1 MRLIYLNNNIFKSKD
16 ISEIERA
23 TYVLMSLFFL
33 LQVFLELEDAPLQ
46 VAVDVDV
53 PRDYALH
60 VFDVLIDVVLH
71 LADTLYV

>member
-1 MRLIYLNNNIFKSKD
+1 
-16 ISEIERA
+16 
-23 TYVLMSLFFL
+23 MSLLFL

>member
-23 TYVLMSLFFL
+23 TYILMSLLFL

>member
-23 TYVLMSLFFL
+23 TYILMSLLFL

-60 VFDVLIDVVLH
+60 VFNVLIDVVLH

>member
-23 TYVLMSLFFL
+23 TYVLMSLLFL

-60 VFDVLIDVVLH
+60 VFNVLIDVVLH

>member
-23 TYVLMSLFFL
+23 TYVLMSLLFL